1 MTQLLILF
9 LWLAA
14 CALQDLYQR
23 QIANTLTL
31 GGMAL
36 AVLYLLGSGHTWLGA
51 PPSEALVALL
61 IALVLTLP
69 GYALNKFGAGD
80 VKLLVTLALATD
92 RLTVLGTFIGAGLC
106 AALWLLIASKI
117 LPLVYQRVTTPAP
130 GDPGPLSKKVPF
142 APFLLA
148 GFALATLCMP

>member
-1 MTQLLILF
+1 
-9 LWLAA
+9 
-14 CALQDLYQR
+14 
-23 QIANTLTL
+23 
-31 GGMAL
+31 MARRP
-36 AVLYLLGSGHTWLGA
+36 